1 MTLNISVEPSKHQL
15 VDLVGRYRSDVLASL
30 VVFLVALPLCIGIA
44 VASGV
49 TPEAAII
56 TAIVGGLVTGMMPG
70 SSLQVSGPA
79 AGLAVLVFDAV
90 QTHGTATLGMIV
102 LGSGVLQILMGLARL
117 GKWFQAMASSV
128 VAGML
133 AGIGLLIILGQAY
146 ALADRKAPGDAVHNL
161 IGLPA
166 LLQGASGDPAARGA
180 LLLGVCGL
188 VVIAFWG
195 RAPKALRVVPGPLA
209 AVLVVAALAAFLHA
223 DVRMLSVGVL
233 LDAVHL
239 PTAESAGALMSPAVL
254 GTMLVFALIGSA
266 ESLFGATA
274 VDRMHNGPK
283 TRYNKELLA
292 QGTGNVVSGFL
303 GGIPL
308 TAVVVRSAANV
319 HAGARTKLSRVL
331 HGVWMLA
338 FAVLAPGV
346 LRLVPITVLAA
357 ILVFSG
363 WKLLNPRQ
371 VPQLWRHDRG
381 EAAVLIVTT
390 CAILATDLL
399 EGVVIGL
406 VAALFKLAWQMS
418 RLTATRGLA
427 SGGGVELV
435 FGGSATFL
443 TVPKLQAA
451 LDAVRDDVVH
461 LDMTSLTHL
470 DRTCHGVVDDW
481 ARQRGKEGAKVTTAL
496 PPGAHRNLRNDG
508 VH

>member
-1 MTLNISVEPSKHQL
+1 M
-15 VDLVGRYRSDVLASL
+15 GRLRADVLASI
-30 VVFLVALPLCIGIA
+30 VVFLVAVPLCIGIA

-49 TPEAAII
+49 QPEAAII
-56 TAIVGGLVTGMMPG
+56 TAIVGGIVTGVMPG

-90 QTHGTATLGMIV
+90 QVHGTATLGMIV
-102 LGSGVLQILMGLARL
+102 LASGVLQIVMGLARL

-133 AGIGLLIILGQAY
+133 SGIGLLILLGQVY
-146 ALADRKAPGDAVHNL
+146 ALADRKAPGDAVQNL

-166 LLQGASGDPAARGA
+166 LLPEVSGDPAARSA

-188 VVIAFWG
+188 VVIACWG

-209 AVLVVAALAAFLHA
+209 AVLVVAVLAAFFHA
-223 DVRMLSVGVL
+223 DVRMLSVGAL

-239 PTAESAGALMSPAVL
+239 PTAESAATLFSPAVL
-254 GTMLVFALIGSA
+254 GTAVVFALIASA

-274 VDRMHNGPK
+274 VDRMHTGPK
-283 TRYNKELLA
+283 TQYNKELLA

-319 HAGARTKLSRVL
+319 HAGAHTKLSRVL
-331 HGVWMLA
+331 HGVWMLT
-338 FAVLAPGV
+338 FAMLAPGV

-357 ILVFSG
+357 ILVYSG
-363 WKLLNPRQ
+363 WKLLNPGQLPR
-371 VPQLWRHDRG
+371 LWRHDRG
-381 EAAVLIVTT
+381 EAAVLVVTIS
-390 CAILATDLL
+390 AIIATDLL

-406 VAALFKLAWQMS
+406 VAALFKVAWQMS
-418 RLTATRGLA
+418 RLTVDRRDAPDGR
-427 SGGGVELV
+427 VELR

-443 TVPKLQAA
+443 TVPKLQTA
-451 LDAVRDDVVH
+451 LDAVRGDAH
-461 LDMTSLTHL
+461 LDLSSLTHL
-470 DRTCHGVVDDW
+470 DRTCRGVVDDW
-481 ARQRGKEGAKVTTAL
+481 ARQRGKEGAKVTTAW
-496 PPGAHRNLRNDG
+496 PPGAHEHPTDDG
-508 VH
+508 AH